1 MISLQPPEGI
11 ALQVRE
17 ALAEDIGD
25 GDLTARLVDAD
36 QVFNATLISREP
48 AIVCGGPW
56 ITAVF
61 KQLDPSIEI
70 EFLLQDSDRIE
81 AMQTWCTLKGPARAL
96 LTGERTALN
105 FAQTLAGTATA
116 TQIMV
121 DEIANTRA
129 QLLDTRKTLPGLR
142 AAQKYAVRCGGGMNH
157 RIGLYDGILVKEN
170 HIRAA
175 GSIENAINL
184 ALKNT
189 KGVALV
195 EIEVENLS
203 EFSQALNAGAKR
215 ILLDNFST
223 AELKKAVGLNNG
235 QAELEASGNVNRQTI
250 RAIADTGVNFIS
262 CGQITKDIKA
272 IDLSLQFST

>member
-1 MISLQPPEGI
+1 
-11 ALQVRE
+11 
-17 ALAEDIGD
+17 
-25 GDLTARLVDAD
+25 
-36 QVFNATLISREP
+36 
-48 AIVCGGPW
+48 
-56 ITAVF
+56 
-61 KQLDPSIEI
+61 
-70 EFLLQDSDRIE
+70 
-81 AMQTWCTLKGPARAL
+81 
-96 LTGERTALN
+96 
-105 FAQTLAGTATA
+105 
-116 TQIMV
+116 
-121 DEIANTRA
+121 
-129 QLLDTRKTLPGLR
+129 
-142 AAQKYAVRCGGGMNH
+142 MNH